1 MKKLWIIISIV
12 VVVALAIILSV
23 TRAKKE
29 PNEIRIGAILPLTGD
44 AAVYGERLKEG
55 IELSRYVFERQAINP
70 RIDIHFEDSRLDP
83 KEAVNAFYK
92 LEQSNIKF
100 IIGPYSSSEVL
111 AVAPIAEKKRILVIS
126 PGASSPKITSAG
138 DYIFRIVASDIYD
151 GQVLAHYAEKNLKA
165 TSAGIVYINNDY
177 GLGINEAFAKEF
189 KSLNGNIMIS
199 LSFEP
204 NNTDFRTYLLKLKQ
218 AKPDVVILIGFKE
231 MGFFLKQMGE
241 LGLSFSILTTGLF
254 ENPDIIKI
262 AGKFAEKV
270 LYTMPYFD
278 INGNDNVVIEFK
290 KYFLELYP
298 NKQPAIEHALGYD
311 ALNVLLSVMKGAQS
325 SVEKVKQHLYE
336 TKNFPGVAGS
346 LTFDTNGDVIK
357 PYGIK
362 QYKNGTFTWLIPIF
376 KME

>member
-218 AKPDVVILIGFKE
+218 AKL
-231 MGFFLKQMGE
+231 ML
-241 LGLSFSILTTGLF
+241 
-254 ENPDIIKI
+254 
-262 AGKFAEKV
+262 
-270 LYTMPYFD
+270 
-278 INGNDNVVIEFK
+278 
-290 KYFLELYP
+290 
-298 NKQPAIEHALGYD
+298 
-311 ALNVLLSVMKGAQS
+311 
-325 SVEKVKQHLYE
+325 
-336 TKNFPGVAGS
+336 
-346 LTFDTNGDVIK
+346 
-357 PYGIK
+357 
-362 QYKNGTFTWLIPIF
+362 
-376 KME
+376 